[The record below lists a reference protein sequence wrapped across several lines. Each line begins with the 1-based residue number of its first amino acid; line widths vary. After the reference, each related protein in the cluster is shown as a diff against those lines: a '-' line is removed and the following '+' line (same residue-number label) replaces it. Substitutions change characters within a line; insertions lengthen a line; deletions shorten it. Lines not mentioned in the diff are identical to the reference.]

1 MRRNSSAWMKC
12 LRLLCTGLGLLL
24 FCVAAG
30 IWGGGSVQAQ
40 ELNREMPAILAQF
53 EDARALAVDPRG
65 RLYVADAG
73 RDVVDIFGS
82 DGTRQDVLGGTG
94 TRPGAFDT
102 PSDVDPTNG
111 QLLLVADTYNGRVQR
126 FSEEGQYLESL
137 PVGQT
142 EARAS
147 GEWTFQNG
155 RSGASV
161 QGDGRPVGVARDDEG
176 AVYVLDA
183 RDRRVLKWSDLG
195 RAEHLVSGRQGR
207 LQDPVALTVG
217 SDRRLYVADAGQE
230 AVLVYDT
237 FGTFRRRVAGPSLP
251 TLQAL
256 TVHRGQLW
264 IVGPDRVLV
273 WDRTEGMVAQH
284 SVDLTEP
291 LVDVVAHRDRVYLLT
306 ETRLLQHPG
315 W

>member
-1 MRRNSSAWMKC
+1 MKG

-24 FCVAAG
+24 LCGAAG

-40 ELNREMPAILAQF
+40 GLSREMPAILAQF

-65 RLYVADAG
+65 RVYVADAG

-82 DGTRQDVLGGTG
+82 DGTRRDVLGGTG

-111 QLLLVADTYNGRVQR
+111 QLLLVADTYNGRIQR

-142 EARAS
+142 GGRAS
-147 GEWTFQNG
+147 GEWTFQDG

-161 QGDGRPVGVARDDEG
+161 QGDGRPAGVARDDEG
-176 AVYVLDA
+176 AVFVLDA
-183 RDRRVLKWSDLG
+183 QDRRVLKWSDLG
-195 RAEHLVSGRQGR
+195 RAEHLVSGRGGR
-207 LQDPVALTVG
+207 LQDPVALAVG

-237 FGTFRRRVAGPSLP
+237 FGTFRRRVTRPSLP

-284 SVDLTEP
+284 AVDLAEP
-291 LVDVVAHRDRVYLLT
+291 LVDVAAHRDRVYLLT
-306 ETRLLQHPG
+306 ETRLLRHPG